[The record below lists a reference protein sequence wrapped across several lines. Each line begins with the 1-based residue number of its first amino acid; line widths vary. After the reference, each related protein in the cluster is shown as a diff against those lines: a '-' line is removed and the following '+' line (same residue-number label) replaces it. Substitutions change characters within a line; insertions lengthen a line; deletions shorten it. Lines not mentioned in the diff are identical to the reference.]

1 MGFLSESRAQV
12 VPRMLLVVLRVYIG
26 VLFLRAGWPKVKAG
40 SGWPD
45 RMVSFLERMLPN
57 SYEFYQGFLENV
69 VIPNKALFG
78 TLVAWGEL
86 LVGVALLLGL
96 LTRLAALM
104 GIVMTGNYLLA
115 TGASWLSPTN
125 NNALFIF
132 ILLVVLLGAAG
143 RALGA
148 DYFLARKWPRLPLW

>member
-45 RMVSFLERMLPN
+45 RMVSFLERVLPN
-57 SYEFYQGFLENV
+57 SYEFYKGFLENV
-69 VIPNKALFG
+69 VIPNKALFAY
-78 TLVAWGEL
+78 LVAWGEL

-96 LTRLAALM
+96 LTRL
-104 GIVMTGNYLLA
+104 
-115 TGASWLSPTN
+115 
-125 NNALFIF
+125 
-132 ILLVVLLGAAG
+132 
-143 RALGA
+143 
-148 DYFLARKWPRLPLW
+148 